1 MHGCKTGHAAFSNY
15 PVPSLRA
22 DYVPLT
28 PTGSQR
34 EAVHYKQCRVANV
47 QATATSINPVVVRQM
62 KLQCVL
68 VTLLSQATVLLSVGG
83 CVR

>member
-1 MHGCKTGHAAFSNY
+1 MHVCKTGRAAFSNY

-34 EAVHYKQCRVANV
+34 EAFHYK
-47 QATATSINPVVVRQM
+47 
-62 KLQCVL
+62 
-68 VTLLSQATVLLSVGG
+68 
-83 CVR
+83 